1 MRDNDKL
8 IEQARL
14 RQIHGHTKEL
24 DEWPLRAAGRREEK
38 TMHQND
44 GSNAAEWADW
54 TQDQIQR
61 YFEETIVPGWG
72 EALGQM
78 RAEAREEFTSR
89 IHKLEVELAEM
100 RGELKGLREARQM
113 VTSEPSQ

>member
-14 RQIHGHTKEL
+14 RQIHGHTNEL
-24 DEWPLRAAGRREEK
+24 DEWRLRAAGRREEK

-72 EALGQM
+72 GYLVKCALRRERNSR
-78 RAEAREEFTSR
+78 RAFTSS
-89 IHKLEVELAEM
+89 KLSLPRCAVN
-100 RGELKGLREARQM
+100 
-113 VTSEPSQ
+113 

>member
-14 RQIHGHTKEL
+14 RQIHGHTNEL
-24 DEWPLRAAGRREEK
+24 DEWRLRAAGRREEK

-54 TQDQIQR
+54 TQGPNATLFRRDHR
-61 YFEETIVPGWG
+61 AW
-72 EALGQM
+72 LG
-78 RAEAREEFTSR
+78 
-89 IHKLEVELAEM
+89 
-100 RGELKGLREARQM
+100 
-113 VTSEPSQ
+113 

>member
-1 MRDNDKL
+1 MNSTNGDCVLPGD
-8 IEQARL
+8 ARKKPCT
-14 RQIHGHTKEL
+14 RMTDQTQ
-24 DEWPLRAAGRREEK
+24 PSGRIGPK
-38 TMHQND
+38 
-44 GSNAAEWADW
+44 
-54 TQDQIQR
+54 DQLQR